1 MSIVGRV
8 LKSSLLVSGL
18 LLGAA
23 VQAATFTVAGTADRA
38 DTNPGDGV
46 CNSNLNYCTL
56 RAAIQEANALPG
68 PDTIMVPAGTYNLTI
83 YGSGEDAGYT
93 GDLDISD
100 DVTIIGG
107 TSVSTD
113 TLISARSSGG
123 IRDRVMHIL
132 GSTGRA
138 LNVELRNLSLIY
150 GYWKTGLSG
159 GGNLCIA
166 CEYNI
171 LSNSSLANPPAH
183 NVTLRNVSIVG
194 GQSIDGAGILN
205 NEGVLLIEDSSIRL
219 NSTPYNPATSAA
231 SNEGGGYGG
240 GIANFGGTVTLRR
253 TVVKDNRAQAGGGI
267 ANEDRGNKR
276 GKVIVEL
283 NSQFDNN
290 LAFQGGAIYNSTGDW
305 EFTSRT
311 LVDYGLRVDQSSI
324 INNQAEVGGGGIF
337 NLGLGAVL
345 ITNSTI
351 SGNVA
356 EAVFTGMNQMD
367 GFSQVGGGIYHMGA
381 IMDVLG
387 TTLAGNSI
395 GSGAGMM
402 MNGVT
407 VGGHELYVNSSN
419 APSSGFPFWISF
431 QSSILGDTGSAG
443 NVCGGTTGFTAYV
456 TDAGGNTVADNTCG
470 VVTSAKARGKAVVRG
485 AADGA
490 DPLVGLGPLAN
501 NGGLPGQSL
510 PDGTYPLTRALL
522 PGSPAIGAGENCS
535 RVDQR
540 GFARG
545 VNSCDS
551 GAVQVEINTK
561 GYTQSPP
568 NLPPV
573 ARDDSFVTP
582 RDQRLSVLVMNLL
595 ANDVDPDGDVV
606 FIDKNSLVGKT
617 RQGGRVSLAGT
628 SKHFFHYEPPPGF
641 TGSDS
646 FGYRIGDGQLTA
658 TATVHIQVTD
668 ANQPPRAG
676 DLVALSVEPGGILEI
691 DPLASRAV
699 ADPEGDSL
707 SYELLSPPSQGTVTV
722 TETGFIYTA
731 NSDASNV
738 DEFRYRVSDGEL
750 WSGEARAIISIQPAM
765 SLQAGDYALAVAA
778 GKLVHGKLAEASGSG
793 PFYTYWLDPRDVAQ
807 GELLWFDILTGE
819 FLYRANEQASGQEDM
834 MAYGV
839 RNTLATSR
847 GMKEQS
853 AQARVLIDILDGATV
868 NTAPVAEAMELGSL
882 QAGSSVDVQLLA
894 SDADGDTLNF
904 SIVEQPNKGLVEVIN
919 PVTGL
924 FRLSL
929 ERHVTVNRDWFTFKV
944 DDGLA
949 ESQTVQVAFSIS
961 HPDNQV
967 PQASDDTGSTPSDM
981 SLVLDV
987 VANDS
992 DPDGDTLQPEPESAT
1007 SEQGGLI
1014 EVVDGRLRYTP
1025 PAQFTGTDSF
1035 RYRASDGMS
1044 RSEPASVTVTVI
1056 AASPVPLEAAR
1067 DIENIWTDNTTVLVS
1082 PPSSAATRSDGI
1094 VLGALGWP
1102 LLLSLAAVLMLLR
1115 RRLS

>member
-8 LKSSLLVSGL
+8 LKSWLLASGL
-18 LLGAA
+18 LLA
-23 VQAATFTVAGTADRA
+23 VPLQAATFTVAGTADRA
-38 DTNPGDGV
+38 DTNPGDGI

-68 PDTIMVPAGTYNLTI
+68 ADTIMVPAGTYTLTI

-113 TLISARSSGG
+113 TLITAQSSGG

-150 GYWKTGLSG
+150 GYWKTGISG

-171 LSNSSLANPPAH
+171 LGNPSLNDPPAH
-183 NVTLRNVSIVG
+183 NVTLRNVSIIG
-194 GQSIDGAGILN
+194 GQSVDGAGILN
-205 NEGVLLIEDSSIRL
+205 NEGILLIEDSTIRL
-219 NSTPYNPATSAA
+219 NSTPYNPASTTAN
-231 SNEGGGYGG
+231 NEGGGFGG

-253 TVVKDNRAQAGGGI
+253 SVVRNNRAQAGGGI
-267 ANEDRGNKR
+267 SNEDRGNKR
-276 GKVIVEL
+276 GRVIVEL
-283 NSQFDNN
+283 NSQLDNN
-290 LAFQGGAIYNSTGDW
+290 LAFQGGGIYNSTGGW
-305 EFTSRT
+305 ASTSRT

-337 NLGLGAVL
+337 NFGLGAVL
-345 ITNSTI
+345 VTNSTI

-356 EAVFTGMNQMD
+356 EAVFSGMNQMD
-367 GFSQVGGGIYHMGA
+367 GFSQVGGGIYHAGA
-381 IMDVLG
+381 IMDVIG
-387 TTLAGNSI
+387 STLAGNSI
-395 GSGAGMM
+395 GSGSGMM

-407 VGGHELYVNSSN
+407 LGGHELYVNSSN
-419 APSSGFPFWISF
+419 APASGFPFWISF
-431 QSSILGDTGSAG
+431 QSTILGDTGSAG

-522 PGSPAIGAGENCS
+522 PGSAAIGTGENCS

-545 VNSCDS
+545 VNRCDA
-551 GAVQVEINTK
+551 GAVQVEVNTK
-561 GYTQSPP
+561 GYADPPP

-646 FGYRIGDGQLTA
+646 FSYRIGDGRLTA

-676 DLVALSVEPGGILEI
+676 DLVALSVEPGGVLDI

-699 ADPEGDSL
+699 SDPEGDDL
-707 SYELLSPPSQGTVTV
+707 RYEILSPPSQGTATV
-722 TETGFIYTA
+722 TETGFVYTA
-731 NSDASNV
+731 NSDAANV

-750 WSGEARAIISIQPAM
+750 WSGEARVIISIQPAM
-765 SLQAGDYALAVAA
+765 TLQANDYALAVAP

-793 PFYTYWLDPRDVAQ
+793 PFYTYWLDPRDIAQ
-807 GELLWFDILTGE
+807 GELLWFDPVTGE
-819 FLYRANEQASGQEDM
+819 FLYRAGEQASGREEI
-834 MAYGV
+834 AYGV
-839 RNTLATSR
+839 KNTLATSR
-847 GMKEQS
+847 GLNGQGE
-853 AQARVLIDILDGATV
+853 QARVLIDILDAATSNV
-868 NTAPVAEAMELGSL
+868 APVAEAMELGTL
-882 QAGSSVDVQLLA
+882 QAGTRVELQLLA

-904 SIVEQPNKGLVEVIN
+904 SIVEQPNKGVVETIN
-919 PVTGL
+919 PATGL

-944 DDGLA
+944 DDGQA

-961 HPDNQV
+961 HPDNQA

-992 DPDGDTLQPEPESAT
+992 DADGDTLQPEPESAT

-1025 PAQFTGTDSF
+1025 PTQFAGSDTF
-1035 RYRASDGMS
+1035 RYRASDGMT
-1044 RSEPASVTVTVI
+1044 RSEPATVTISVI
-1056 AASPVPLEAAR
+1056 AASPAPLEAAR
-1067 DIENIWTDNTTVLVS
+1067 DIENIWTDDTTVVVS
-1082 PPSSAATRSDGI
+1082 PASRAATRSDSAS
-1094 VLGALGWP
+1094 LGALGWP
-1102 LLLSLAAVLMLLR
+1102 LLFALGGLALLR
-1115 RRLS
+1115 RRIS